1 MKTLVYSI
9 IIVCLSA
16 CAAKD
21 SLPLLDSAAFETEI
35 DGKKTSLYTLE
46 SGNGVTMQVTNFG
59 ARVVSIWAPD
69 RNGKCE
75 DIAIGYENIDR
86 YINNTGERFL
96 GCVVGRY
103 ANRIAK
109 GQFEINGEQYQL
121 PINNNGQTLHGG
133 LKGLDML
140 VWNVDAVSGNEIKFS
155 CTSKDGDDGFPGN
168 VKIDMTYTLTP
179 QNEFR
184 ITYNA
189 VTDKPT
195 VINLSNHTFF
205 NLKGESNGTVTD
217 NILTINASYTTPVD
231 SVLIPSGEIVPVDGT
246 PFDFRTPTA
255 IGERI
260 NNDDPQLKNGLGYD
274 HNWALDNKDGQVALA
289 ATLYEPAS
297 GRVLEVLTDQ
307 PGIQFYSGNFF
318 DATSNGKYGKP
329 ISFREA
335 LALETQKFPD
345 SPNHPNFPSTLLN
358 PGETYTQTCVYKF
371 STK

>member
-1 MKTLVYSI
+1 MKSLIYSI
-9 IIVCLSA
+9 VILCFAA

-21 SLPLLDSAAFETEI
+21 ALPLLDKAAFETTV
-35 DGKKTSLYTLE
+35 DGKQTSLYTLK
-46 SGNGVTMQVTNFG
+46 SGNGVIIQVTNFG
-59 ARVVSIWAPD
+59 ARVISIWTPD
-69 RNGKCE
+69 KNGKYE

-109 GQFEINGEQYQL
+109 GQFVIDSVKYQL

-133 LKGLDML
+133 LKGLDM
-140 VWNVDAVSGNEIKFS
+140 VAWDVNEASDSEIKFS
-155 CTSKDGDDGFPGN
+155 YTSADGDDGFPGN
-168 VKIDMTYTLTP
+168 LKIDMTYSLTP

-184 ITYNA
+184 ITYKA

-195 VINLSNHTFF
+195 VVNLSNHAFF

-231 SVLIPSGEIVPVDGT
+231 SVLIPSGEIAPVDGT
-246 PFDFRTPTA
+246 PFDFRKATV

-260 NNDDPQLKNGLGYD
+260 DVDNQQLKNGLGYD
-274 HNWALDNKDGQVALA
+274 HNWVLDNKTGQAALA
-289 ATLYEPAS
+289 ATLYEPVS
-297 GRVLEVLTDQ
+297 GRVLEVWTDQ

-318 DATSNGKYGKP
+318 DGTHNGKHGKP
-329 ISFREA
+329 IAFREA

-345 SPNHPNFPSTLLN
+345 SPNYPNFPSTRLN
-358 PGETYTQTCVYKF
+358 PGETYTQICIYKF
-371 STK
+371 LIK